1 MYSVYSK
8 NMKKD
13 VGGNQVIYPAVS
25 QEIRIR
31 LYGHKGEVMCDFNGK
46 QILRFCSTRYYRKI
60 NFRYEY
66 CYWWLTHYINR
77 NRSVF

>member
-31 LYGHKGEVMCDFNGK
+31 LYGHKGEVICDINGK
-46 QILRFCSTRYYRKI
+46 EIFEILWHMVLSE
-60 NFRYEY
+60 N
-66 CYWWLTHYINR
+66 
-77 NRSVF
+77 